1 MAETLS
7 VDPRR
12 MHSSK
17 RCSHTLPSP
26 CRSSSIFSDAV
37 GEFDTHPRHDNTRLI
52 CLGGGGEV
60 ATCTARHQTALRFE
74 QLTMPNLLTP
84 WITPLRINATPVS
97 FMVLSS
103 QWQAFEGAQP
113 KLPRDG
119 SCSSTKLML
128 SNTTRKASSTILPRC
143 RAGKW
148 ALRL

>member
-1 MAETLS
+1 
-7 VDPRR
+7 
-12 MHSSK
+12 
-17 RCSHTLPSP
+17 
-26 CRSSSIFSDAV
+26 
-37 GEFDTHPRHDNTRLI
+37 
-52 CLGGGGEV
+52 
-60 ATCTARHQTALRFE
+60 
-74 QLTMPNLLTP
+74 MPNLLTP

-148 ALRL
+148 ALRLRSAATCSWLAHRILRGKDIPDPITRNEKKAVRVDYATSGAYICD